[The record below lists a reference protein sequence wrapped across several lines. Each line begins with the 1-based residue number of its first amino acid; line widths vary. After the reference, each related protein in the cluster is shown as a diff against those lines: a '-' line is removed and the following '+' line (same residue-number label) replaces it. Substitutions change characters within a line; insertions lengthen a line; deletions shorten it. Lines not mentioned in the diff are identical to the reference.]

1 MLHDWQSIHDKCVE
15 LLSKF
20 PKDYQEIE
28 YKQQI
33 QKQGGLSVP
42 LNICLF
48 QEVQRLQIVIER
60 IRSDLENLRLAI
72 KGEVVMTPAL
82 QSALDAMYDA
92 NSLDLAILK
101 KKKSKR
107 CCLPLQCRWRVRA
120 AQVSFRVRNDGAH
133 RRIHRRI

>member
-1 MLHDWQSIHDKCVE
+1 MWEKSKRTHHLPE
-15 LLSKF
+15 LTSTGAGPLRL
-20 PKDYQEIE
+20 QEIE

-92 NSLDLAILK
+92 KLAHVVINTVLN
-101 KKKSKR
+101 
-107 CCLPLQCRWRVRA
+107 LL
-120 AQVSFRVRNDGAH
+120 
-133 RRIHRRI
+133 